1 MHCKI
6 CDVILQEYE
15 LRQIDPRTNQQRGC
29 NRCWSSIQDTLDDY
43 SMIVSDEDKGTSLET
58 VSLEEVEYEPEPT
71 YKDLY
76 GDN

>member
-29 NRCWSSIQDTLDDY
+29 NRCWSAIQDTLDDY
-43 SMIVSDEDKGTSLET
+43 QVIVSDEETGTSLET
-58 VSLEEVEYEPEPT
+58 VSLEEVSYESQGTDREV
-71 YKDLY
+71 D
-76 GDN
+76 DV